1 MRELSGKIKQGARYS
16 HTGIKIIG
24 VLALTLCIQLGS
36 IDFAEAAQPKAKLA
50 SGEDAGELPGEAAA
64 GEVVQPVKST
74 AKPETKADKSKSNPE
89 KSEKSDKSSKASK
102 PSKSNKS
109 KNEDK
114 NAAEQQSANSEESQA
129 EGKTKARKEK
139 KEKEPTAE
147 ELENQ
152 ALEKEYQDNQAA
164 LAALLKKVTTPFTA
178 KGEELG
184 GQKKAG
190 ELSALTLNSG
200 GPSSRFKLASLGDR
214 LLVSRLYLP
223 GRLVLGKPTQFTV
236 KAKPGMWAAVAMAD
250 RDSGAKPIY
259 GHVLRLGPDRKVVAL
274 GQVPDSGVLYLKY
287 FAPVEGDLIGQSL
300 FFEAAVWPDG
310 HPEAV
315 ELAQVVS
322 SEVTAKHN
330 GILVTADLTK
340 KKGVR
345 IVPDSAIPPSQRN
358 IGSGATLDSGK
369 P

>member
-1 MRELSGKIKQGARYS
+1 MNQFSGKINRAARHS
-16 HTGIKIIG
+16 HTGSKMVG
-24 VLALTLCIQLGS
+24 ALALTLCIQFNA
-36 IDFAEAAQPKAKLA
+36 IAFADPANPKSKIAN
-50 SGEDAGELPGEAAA
+50 GEDAGELAVEPAATSA
-64 GEVVQPVKST
+64 ESQA
-74 AKPETKADKSKSNPE
+74 AKPASKKEKANTKSKKSDKADKSD
-89 KSEKSDKSSKASK
+89 KSDTKTSKDEKKAKDESR
-102 PSKSNKS
+102 
-109 KNEDK
+109 
-114 NAAEQQSANSEESQA
+114 ANSEESA
-129 EGKTKARKEK
+129 VEGKSKAHKEK

-152 ALEKEYQDNQAA
+152 ALEKEYQENQAA
-164 LAALLKKVTTPFTA
+164 LAALLKKVSTPFTA
-178 KGEELG
+178 KGEDG
-184 GQKKAG
+184 GAQKKSG
-190 ELSALTLNSG
+190 ELSALTLNAG
-200 GPSSRFKLASLGDR
+200 GSSRTKLGSLGDR

-259 GHVLRLGPDRKVVAL
+259 GHNLRLGPDRKVVAL

-310 HPEAV
+310 HPEIV

-322 SEVTAKHN
+322 SEVTSKHN